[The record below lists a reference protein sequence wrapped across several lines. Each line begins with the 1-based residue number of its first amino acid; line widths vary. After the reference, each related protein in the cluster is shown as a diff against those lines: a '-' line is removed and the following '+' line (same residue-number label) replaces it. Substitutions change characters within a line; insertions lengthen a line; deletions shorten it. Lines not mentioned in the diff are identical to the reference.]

1 MGKKGIKKRR
11 IVIVNQAANYLTVG
25 FANAFIEKFDEVILI
40 TGSVHVQGE
49 ELDSRIKVVLINKWV
64 EKPASKKFVSYIVAM
79 ARMWVLL
86 MTKYRKY
93 EVLFVSLPPMAYL
106 LNLILPHKFSMII
119 WDIYPDIF
127 KITGMRE
134 DHIIYKVWSKLN
146 KKSFSKAHK
155 LFTISD
161 KMAHSLEKYIDKN
174 KIIIQPIWSIFQDNV
189 KIDKVY
195 NPFIKTYGIQEKF
208 IVQYSGNIG
217 FTHNVEVVIEIAS
230 ILDNNN
236 DILFQIIGRGVK
248 KDSLE
253 NKVKERN
260 LTNCMFLPFQ
270 SDEMFPFSISAA
282 DIGVVVLDETVST
295 GSVPSKSY
303 NLMSLGIPSLY
314 IASEDSELA
323 NYVNLFNH
331 GACFN
336 KNEIHEMAEFI
347 LKVSKDKNLYSLL
360 SKNSEDASNKF
371 KRKNADILVN
381 KYLDEKVNQ

>member
-1 MGKKGIKKRR
+1 MENKRISKKR
-11 IVIVNQAANYLTVG
+11 IVIINQASNYLTVG
-25 FANAFIEKFDEVILI
+25 LANAFSKKFDEVTLV

-49 ELDSRIKVVLINKWV
+49 ELETRIEVVNINKWV
-64 EKPASKKFVSYIVAM
+64 EEPASKKFVSYIVAM

-189 KIDKVY
+189 KIDKAY
-195 NPFIKTYGIQEKF
+195 NPFIKTHGIQEKF

-236 DILFQIIGRGVK
+236 DILFQIIGRGVR

-336 KNEIHEMAEFI
+336 KNEIHEMADFI

>member
-49 ELDSRIKVVLINKWV
+49 ELDSRIKVLFINKWV

-86 MTKYRKY
+86 MIKYRKY

-134 DHIIYKVWSKLN
+134 DHIIYKIWSKLN

-195 NPFIKTYGIQEKF
+195 NPFIKTHGIQEKF

-217 FTHNVEVVIEIAS
+217 FTHNVDVVIEIAS
-230 ILDNNN
+230 ILDNSN

-323 NYVNLFNH
+323 NYFNLFNH

-347 LKVSKDKNLYSLL
+347 LKVSKDKNLYNLL
-360 SKNSEDASNKF
+360 SKNSEDASKKF
-371 KRKNADILVN
+371 KRENADILVN
-381 KYLDEKVNQ
+381 KYLNEKFNQ